1 MKKQRNRKSIQTK
14 IVFNFVVL
22 VIGITL
28 ATGFMQYRD
37 NSRLLMEQKQKEVKE
52 LALAASFLIDGDSH
66 QGLTEKSDMDGE
78 VFQSIRTTLQ
88 QYQKATGVAFIY
100 TLVENGDNSTKF
112 VVDSDPEDPADLG
125 EEYEYIPSMKKA
137 FSGTASADEEL
148 LKDEWGTFLSGYAP
162 ILAKDGSVVGIVGV
176 DMDASEIDS
185 AKQTIIIRILMT
197 MSVAIFLTI
206 LLAVILSRRITKP
219 IRILADRFQELGSA
233 GGDLTQK
240 ISIQTGDELE
250 ELGNAVTEFVDHVRD
265 IVLQISDACGQVA
278 GSTRLMN
285 DSLKESRKASEEV
298 AGAVQTIAEGNSR
311 QAENVSDVMEKI
323 DSIAG
328 DIAENNDKI
337 SRIHELA
344 GNIRSHINDGFEAV
358 EYQNTKSAESVKA
371 FQRFGIIFQ
380 RLSEEV
386 EEVGS
391 IIDTITGISKQTNL
405 LALNASI
412 EAARAGEQG
421 RGFAVVAEEV
431 RKLAESSAV
440 ATEEI
445 ARILQGIDQD
455 TREALSEMGTLNAI
469 TTKQVEAV
477 EGTGNTFRNISS
489 DIGTMIED
497 IEVIDTFSR
506 RIDSNINEIEG
517 NIQEISKVSQENA
530 ALSEEVSASCEEQS
544 ASVEEIQNISEGLH
558 GMSSSLKDVV
568 HRFKTE

>member
-1 MKKQRNRKSIQTK
+1 MDSLKMMLS
-14 IVFNFVVL
+14 
-22 VIGITL
+22 G
-28 ATGFMQYRD
+28 
-37 NSRLLMEQKQKEVKE
+37 LLQKE

-66 QGLTEKSDMDGE
+66 QGLKEKSDMDGE

-265 IVLQISDACGQVA
+265 IVLQISDVCGQVA

-371 FQRFGIIFQ
+371 FQRFGMIFQ
-380 RLSEEV
+380 RLSDEV

-469 TTKQVEAV
+469 SSKQVEAV

-506 RIDSNINEIEG
+506 RIDSNINEIEE
-517 NIQEISKVSQENA
+517 NMQEISKVSQENA